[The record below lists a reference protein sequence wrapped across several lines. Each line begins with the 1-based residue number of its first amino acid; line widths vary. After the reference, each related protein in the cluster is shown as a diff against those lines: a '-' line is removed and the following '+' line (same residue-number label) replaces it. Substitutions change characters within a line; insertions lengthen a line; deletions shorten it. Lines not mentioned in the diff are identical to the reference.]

1 MFNRGV
7 NETTQKCH
15 NSIAPT
21 LQQGASMS
29 TQKCHSSDAPALQQ
43 GAVGTAQK
51 CHQSSA
57 PALFWRHH
65 KFAEMPALD
74 RANGKGH

>member
-15 NSIAPT
+15 NSIAPV
-21 LQQGASMS
+21 LQQGVIGLS
-29 TQKCHSSDAPALQQ
+29 QQCHAIL
-43 GAVGTAQK
+43 
-51 CHQSSA
+51 A